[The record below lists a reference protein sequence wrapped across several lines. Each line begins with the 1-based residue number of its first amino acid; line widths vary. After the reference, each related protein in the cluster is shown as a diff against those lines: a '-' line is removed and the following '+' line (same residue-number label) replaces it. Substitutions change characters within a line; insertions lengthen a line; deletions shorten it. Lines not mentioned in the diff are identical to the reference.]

1 LPGIYGASRN
11 AWGNPLISTG
21 DRDLS
26 ILTGEIAPPVLDLLP
41 PSPTLQVFNS
51 LEEMRAVVNQAAA
64 GAHRLMSIYSPDLEP
79 ELYDQTPFLDIIKRF
94 VLGRNFAK
102 VRILLTDRTRMIRD
116 GNRLVAMSR
125 RLTSYIEMRLAPR
138 SETLRA
144 HSYMIVDD
152 KAVIFRLQGDRYAG
166 VADLANPAAAR
177 LQLDDFDA
185 IWQAN
190 VPDYGFRTASR

>member
-1 LPGIYGASRN
+1 
-11 AWGNPLISTG
+11 LISTG

-26 ILTGEIAPPVLDLLP
+26 ILTGEIAAPVLDLLP
-41 PSPTLQVFNS
+41 PSPTLQIISS

-138 SETLRA
+138 AEALRA

-152 KAVIFRLQGDRYAG
+152 KAVIFRLQADRYAG

>member
-1 LPGIYGASRN
+1 LPGNYGASRN

-26 ILTGEIAPPVLDLLP
+26 ILTGEIAAPVLDLLP
-41 PSPTLQVFNS
+41 PSPTLQVMNS

-138 SETLRA
+138 PEVLRA
-144 HSYMIVDD
+144 HSYLIVDD
-152 KAVIFRLQGDRYAG
+152 KAVIFRLQSDRYMG

>member
-1 LPGIYGASRN
+1 M
-11 AWGNPLISTG
+11 ISTG

-26 ILTGEIAPPVLDLLP
+26 ILTGEIAAPVLDLLP
-41 PSPTLQVFNS
+41 PSPTLQIVSS

-138 SETLRA
+138 AETLRA

-152 KAVIFRLQGDRYAG
+152 KAVIFRLQGDRYTG

>member
-1 LPGIYGASRN
+1 M
-11 AWGNPLISTG
+11 ISTG

-26 ILTGEIAPPVLDLLP
+26 ILTGEIAAPVLDLLP
-41 PSPTLQVFNS
+41 PSPTLQIISS

-138 SETLRA
+138 AETLRA

-152 KAVIFRLQGDRYAG
+152 KAVIFRLQADRYTG

>member
-1 LPGIYGASRN
+1 
-11 AWGNPLISTG
+11 
-21 DRDLS
+21 
-26 ILTGEIAPPVLDLLP
+26 
-41 PSPTLQVFNS
+41 
-51 LEEMRAVVNQAAA
+51 MRAVVNQAAA

-102 VRILLTDRTRMIRD
+102 VRILLNDRTRMIRD

-138 SETLRA
+138 AETLRA

-152 KAVIFRLQGDRYAG
+152 KAVIFRLQADRYAG

>member
-1 LPGIYGASRN
+1 MPGKYGARRN
-11 AWGNPLISTG
+11 AWGNALISTG

-26 ILTGEIAPPVLDLLP
+26 ILTGDIAPPVLDLLP
-41 PSPTLQVFNS
+41 PSPTLQVMSS

-138 SETLRA
+138 AETLRA

-152 KAVIFRLQGDRYAG
+152 KAVIYRLQGDRYMG
-166 VADLANPAAAR
+166 VADLANSAAAR